1 MKPLNHLKLIS
12 ILVTSIVFCSV
23 LISWASVSEL
33 EEYEETDIS
42 AYSVNPPPQRT
53 GAPGEN
59 DCTQCH
65 SGNTY
70 DGNNQIDVT
79 FSGGQDEYLP
89 DSTYTITIGV
99 PNNQVNGFQMTILD
113 DNALKAGEFISGTG
127 SSVVN
132 SGLRQYVNQTN
143 DNNNSWSFEWTAP
156 STSLGNLT
164 AYYSFNKSDNSGN
177 VLGDSIFLGQKS
189 IFESS
194 SLQIKDH
201 PEYQTD
207 FKIWQNVNSNELQ
220 GSIYLDKTSQLKID
234 IYDITGKTLYASQ
247 VQSEK
252 GLNDFKIELDN
263 NLPTQ
268 IIILGVHVNGEFVG
282 QKKIMFQNN

>member
-12 ILVTSIVFCSV
+12 ILATSIILCSV
-23 LISWASVSEL
+23 LISWASASEL

-42 AYSVNPPPQRT
+42 TYSVNPPPQRT

-70 DGNNQIDVT
+70 DGNTQIDVS
-79 FSGGQDEYLP
+79 FSGNQDEYLP

-113 DNALKAGEFISGTG
+113 NNAIKAGEFIAGTG
-127 SSVVN
+127 STITN
-132 SGLRQYVNQTN
+132 SGLRQYMSQTN
-143 DNNNSWSFEWTAP
+143 KNNIQWSFQWTAP
-156 STSLGNLT
+156 STNMGNLT

-177 VLGDSIFLGQKS
+177 VLGDSIFLGQNT
-189 IFESS
+189 IFQSS
-194 SLQIKDH
+194 SLQI
-201 PEYQTD
+201 TD
-207 FKIWQNVNSNELQ
+207 DPKYTKQFNIWQNINSNELH
-220 GSIYLDKTSQLKID
+220 GSIYLKKTSQLKID
-234 IYDITGKTLYASQ
+234 IYDITGKILYASQ
-247 VQSEK
+247 INSEK

-282 QKKIMFQNN
+282 QKKMMFENN